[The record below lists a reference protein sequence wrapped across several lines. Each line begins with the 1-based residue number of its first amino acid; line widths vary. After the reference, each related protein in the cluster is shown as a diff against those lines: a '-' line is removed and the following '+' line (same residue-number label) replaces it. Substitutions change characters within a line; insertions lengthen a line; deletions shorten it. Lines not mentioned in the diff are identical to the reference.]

1 MVGYVGGQAMA
12 VSSANGRVGN
22 ILIQSRDAQI
32 KVEEVLEDMGII
44 SSSKSIGG
52 ITAIPCNGTLDVTIG
67 ITAAPDIVSNPTDIV
82 LILDRSGSMAGQSLA
97 DLKIGVNTFIDIIAQ
112 ATGGAPDQIGS
123 AAISGS

>member
-82 LILDRSGSMAGQSLA
+82 LILDRSRRPE
-97 DLKIGVNTFIDIIAQ
+97 DRREYVY
-112 ATGGAPDQIGS
+112 
-123 AAISGS
+123 

>member
-82 LILDRSGSMAGQSLA
+82 LILDQH
-97 DLKIGVNTFIDIIAQ
+97 
-112 ATGGAPDQIGS
+112 GGTVSRRPEDRREYVY
-123 AAISGS
+123 

>member
-52 ITAIPCNGTLDVTIG
+52 DRLISLNPDYDDIPLHDYDSIYCRGKVIGTV
-67 ITAAPDIVSNPTDIV
+67 
-82 LILDRSGSMAGQSLA
+82 
-97 DLKIGVNTFIDIIAQ
+97 
-112 ATGGAPDQIGS
+112 
-123 AAISGS
+123 